1 MRTHVVQA
9 RSSSDMVLHVTR
21 QFHTLLHVFVLNK
34 LKHDVAFGRRRVKAL
49 ILLLVIFLQKD
60 DRVLAFGHLQVL
72 QDAFLSGVLSP
83 SKGISLQSSHPTTT
97 RQGIDVNRDKQV
109 GTILIGDFS
118 ASGQRDKDISLTR
131 IDDLDVGTITLNHLP
146 KGQCELQNKIFFL

>member
-1 MRTHVVQA
+1 MCPHVVQA
-9 RSSSDMVLHVTR
+9 RSSTDVVLHVTR

-34 LKHDVAFGRRRVKAL
+34 LKHDVAFGRRRVKTL
-49 ILLLVIFLQKD
+49 ILLLIIFLQKD
-60 DRVLAFGHLQVL
+60 DRVLAFGHLQVFHN
-72 QDAFLSGVLSP
+72 AFFTSVLSP
-83 SKGISLQSSHPTTT
+83 SEGISLQSSHLAST

-131 IDDLDVGTITLNHLP
+131 IDDPDVGTITLNQLAER
-146 KGQCELQNKIFFL
+146 QCELQNKIFFL